1 MSETIQQNKQ
11 HNKHIVV
18 SEETYKQLLNEG
30 RYSDTMDTIISRILL
45 AHQQRKQG
53 ELVIS

>member
-1 MSETIQQNKQ
+1 MSIQK
-11 HNKHIVV
+11 NKHIVV

-30 RYSDTMDTIISRILL
+30 RYSDTMDTIISRILM
-45 AHQQRKQG
+45 AHNKQKQG